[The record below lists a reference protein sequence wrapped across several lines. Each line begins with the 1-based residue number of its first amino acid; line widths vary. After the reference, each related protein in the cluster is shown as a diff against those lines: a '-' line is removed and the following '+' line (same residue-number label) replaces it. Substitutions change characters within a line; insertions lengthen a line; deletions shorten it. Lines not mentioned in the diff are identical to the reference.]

1 MQALQHTQA
10 NRRAIPLG
18 DHGFAVSLMEH
29 LIVPTFVIGADAKV
43 LIWNKACERLTG
55 LPAAEVVN
63 PIACGDAMAAGI
75 AWAVRD
81 GRDMIDAFRLG
92 MAASAENLRDLLP
105 CRLDPAR
112 VQARAAEVSVREYK

>member
-29 LIVPTFVIGADAKV
+29 LIVPTFVIGADGKV

-55 LPAAEVVN
+55 VPASEVV
-63 PIACGDAMAAGI
+63 GAADH
-75 AWAVRD
+75 WR
-81 GRDMIDAFRLG
+81 AFY
-92 MAASAENLRDLLP
+92 AERRPCLSDLLLE
-105 CRLDPAR
+105 RRYNDIRTL
-112 VQARAAEVSVREYK
+112 